1 MWRSVVSLEDQVVFD
16 EAIGAIWPKH
26 EFSDH
31 DPQLDDPPSTPK
43 LLQYFQG
50 LAQNLISDA
59 TGSLSSANPLPHGT
73 ESGGGT
79 PSLGFERPLIY
90 SFPQEQLESIEH
102 TMPPIYLASSTNVS
116 TEVLRLISTAFV
128 GLVIAFL
135 LGKSVRWPSN
145 EGELLMGRSS
155 SQKSGNY
162 LEDPR
167 SPHYPYPGF
176 AGTRLQLGLQLRP
189 LRPLSWLV
197 FYNSSERPRTN
208 ARSGKFPR

>member
-90 SFPQEQLESIEH
+90 SFPQEQL
-102 TMPPIYLASSTNVS
+102 
-116 TEVLRLISTAFV
+116 VLRLISTAFV